1 MQGQTAISL
10 SPDQSQILLEGY
22 DKNRQ
27 NFIKLKVRPSVYV
40 SDGLPWLRASSASYQ
55 NKAAGH
61 ATTIGRHIHT

>member
-40 SDGLPWLRASSASYQ
+40 SDGLPWLRASGAS
-55 NKAAGH
+55 
-61 ATTIGRHIHT
+61 